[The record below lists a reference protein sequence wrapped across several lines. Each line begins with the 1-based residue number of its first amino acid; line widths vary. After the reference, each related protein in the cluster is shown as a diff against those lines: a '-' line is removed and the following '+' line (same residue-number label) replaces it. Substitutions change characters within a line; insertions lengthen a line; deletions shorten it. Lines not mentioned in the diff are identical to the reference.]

1 LQCAGLSSVNVSLM
15 KLVQI
20 YFAYYYIG
28 IFLIA
33 QILKIA
39 IYYFKILFL
48 RVMKS
53 RSTQNN

>member
-1 LQCAGLSSVNVSLM
+1 M
-15 KLVQI
+15 KLAQI
-20 YFAYYYIG
+20 YFAYHIG
-28 IFLIA
+28 IFLITK
-33 QILKIA
+33 ILKIA